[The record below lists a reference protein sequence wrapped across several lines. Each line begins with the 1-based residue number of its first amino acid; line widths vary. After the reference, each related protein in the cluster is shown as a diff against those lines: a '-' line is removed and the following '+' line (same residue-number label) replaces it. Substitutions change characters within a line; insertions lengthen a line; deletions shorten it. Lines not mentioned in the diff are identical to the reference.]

1 LSPLIAKVLQL
12 LNRHERHKIYR
23 LIFFDAIISLLDIAF
38 LAALLFLLSF
48 YTNGKINPKIADV
61 LQPAI
66 ISPVIAIG
74 IFFILFSLKNWL
86 GYRLLT
92 FQHHFFYD
100 VASRLSKKNLLY
112 YLRSSYEQFIH
123 VDSSVRIRQI
133 SQQPVEFSHNILNN
147 LQQIATQSLLIL
159 FAVCAILFYHPALF
173 LLLLV
178 FLLPPVV
185 VIGIIIRKRSK
196 QIRAQVQTASQK
208 TIQHLQES
216 LAGYIESNVYD
227 KSDFFTGRYHQY
239 QNELNSNIAT
249 QQTLTALPTRL
260 VEVFAILG
268 IFILAVVS
276 QYSSGKS
283 APDLFTIGVFMA
295 AAYKIIPGMVKIL
308 NSLGQIRTYEPT
320 LNSLAGFEDTTTAE
334 TISENISSIKFEGV
348 SFAYDTEP
356 VLTNL
361 NFELEPGDMAA
372 LWGRSGSGK
381 STIIHLMIGFL
392 SPKKGSVKIN
402 KNTNPGL
409 YRLRISYVKQQ
420 PYFIHD
426 TLAKN
431 ITLDGG
437 NYNVHKMNEVIT
449 FCGLNNLLQTY
460 PDGLNT
466 LITENGKNISGGQR
480 QRIMLARALY
490 HDFDVLVLDEPFSEM
505 DKALENDI
513 LTQLQLLAT
522 KGKIIVLVTHNPNS
536 FNRCNRV
543 IDLDGK
549 N

>member
-1 LSPLIAKVLQL
+1 MSPLIAKVLQL

>member
-1 LSPLIAKVLQL
+1 M
-12 LNRHERHKIYR
+12 
-23 LIFFDAIISLLDIAF
+23 ISLLDIAF
-38 LAALLFLLSF
+38 LALLLWLLSF
-48 YTNGKINPKIADV
+48 YTGGKVNANV
-61 LQPAI
+61 NAVFHPAI
-66 ISPVIAIG
+66 ANPVLAIG

-86 GYRLLT
+86 GYRLLA

-100 VASRLSKKNLLY
+100 VASRLSKKNLLH
-112 YLRSSYEQFIH
+112 YLRNNYLQFIH
-123 VDSSVRIRQI
+123 VDSSVRTREI
-133 SQQPVEFSHNILNN
+133 SQQPVEFSHYILNN

-159 FAVCAILFYHPALF
+159 FAISAILLYHPVLF

-185 VIGIIIRKRSK
+185 ILGAIIRKRSK
-196 QIRAQVQTASQK
+196 LIRTQTQTASQK
-208 TIQHLQES
+208 TIQYLQES
-216 LAGYIESNVYD
+216 LAGYIESNIYG
-227 KSDFFTGRYHQY
+227 KSEFFTGRYHQY

-249 QQTLTALPTRL
+249 QQTLMSLPTRL
-260 VEVFAILG
+260 VEIFAILG
-268 IFILAVVS
+268 IFILALVS
-276 QYSSGKS
+276 QYSSGGKA

-308 NSLGQIRTYEPT
+308 NSVGQIRTYEPA
-320 LNSLAGFEDTTTAE
+320 LDSLSTFEESIILPTNGQ
-334 TISENISSIKFEGV
+334 NINQIKFEGV
-348 SFAYDTEP
+348 TFKYDKGP
-356 VLTNL
+356 VLNIL
-361 NFELEPGDMAA
+361 DFELKPGDIAA

-381 STIIHLMIGFL
+381 STVVHLMLGFL
-392 SPKKGSVKIN
+392 SPKKGEILIN
-402 KNTNPGL
+402 NDANPEL
-409 YRLRISYVKQQ
+409 YRQRISYVKQQ

-431 ITLDGG
+431 ITLDDV
-437 NYNVHKMNEVIT
+437 NYNVQKMNEIIT
-449 FCGLNNLLQTY
+449 FCGLNNLVQSY
-460 PDGLNT
+460 PYGLHT

-490 HDFDVLVLDEPFSEM
+490 HEFDMLVLDEPFSEM
-505 DKALENDI
+505 DKAAETDI

-536 FNRCNRV
+536 LSRCNKV

>member
-1 LSPLIAKVLQL
+1 MSPLIAKVLQL
-12 LNRHERHKIYR
+12 LNRHERHKIYC

-381 STIIHLMIGFL
+381 STIIHLMLGFL

-536 FNRCNRV
+536 LNRCNRV

>member
-308 NSLGQIRTYEPT
+308 NILGQIRTYEPT

>member
-1 LSPLIAKVLQL
+1 M

>member
-1 LSPLIAKVLQL
+1 MLT
-12 LNRHERHKIYR
+12 RHERHKIYR

-38 LAALLFLLSF
+38 LALLLWLLSF
-48 YTNGKINPKIADV
+48 YTGDKVNASISTV
-61 LQPAI
+61 LHPAI
-66 ISPVIAIG
+66 TSPVLAIG

-86 GYRLLT
+86 GYRLLI

-100 VASRLSKKNLLY
+100 VASRLSKKNLLH
-112 YLRSSYEQFIH
+112 YLRNNYLQFIH
-123 VDSSVRIRQI
+123 VDSSVRTRQI

-159 FAVCAILFYHPALF
+159 FAVCAILFYHPILF

-178 FLLPPVV
+178 FLLPPVIV
-185 VIGIIIRKRSK
+185 LGTIIRKRSK
-196 QIRAQVQTASQK
+196 QIRTQVQTASQK
-208 TIQHLQES
+208 TIQYLQES
-216 LAGYIESNVYD
+216 LAGYIESNIYD
-227 KSDFFTGRYHQY
+227 KSEFFTDRYHQY

-249 QQTLTALPTRL
+249 QQTLMSLPTRL

-268 IFILAVVS
+268 IFILALVS
-276 QYSSGKS
+276 QYGRGKA

-308 NSLGQIRTYEPT
+308 NSVGQIRTYEPT
-320 LNSLAGFEDTTTAE
+320 LDSLAAFEETTILPTSGQK
-334 TISENISSIKFEGV
+334 INQIKFEDV
-348 SFAYDTEP
+348 SFKYEQEP
-356 VLTNL
+356 VLSNIS
-361 NFELEPGDMAA
+361 FELKPGDMAA

-381 STIIHLMIGFL
+381 STVVHLMLGFL
-392 SPKKGSVKIN
+392 SPQKGSIFFN
-402 KNTNPGL
+402 DDANPESF
-409 YRLRISYVKQQ
+409 RLRISYVKQQ

-431 ITLDGG
+431 ITLANV
-437 NYNVHKMNEVIT
+437 NYNVQKMNEIIT
-449 FCGLNNLLQTY
+449 FCGLNNLVQSY
-460 PDGLNT
+460 PDGLHT

-505 DKALENDI
+505 DKAAETDI
-513 LTQLQLLAT
+513 LTQLQLLAA

-536 FNRCNRV
+536 LSRCNKV

-549 N
+549 D

>member
-1 LSPLIAKVLQL
+1 L